1 MTDAFSGFESTTLF
15 GSFTFWPGWRDL
27 FPVHSYCRE
36 KAVISGGLKM
46 RRWLSLL
53 LLAGV
58 SLVNAKTFNVTLF
71 ENSTVGGTQL
81 KPGTYKLEVMDQKV
95 IIRNDK
101 QAGEAPIKIENSDTK
116 YSSTTVR
123 YRTDDGRNN
132 IQEIRL
138 GGTKMKIVFN

>member
-1 MTDAFSGFESTTLF
+1 M
-15 GSFTFWPGWRDL
+15 
-27 FPVHSYCRE
+27 
-36 KAVISGGLKM
+36 K
-46 RRWLSLL
+46 RWLSLL

-58 SLVNAKTFNVTLF
+58 SLVNAKTFSLTLF

-81 KPGTYKLEVMDQKV
+81 KPGTYKLEVTDQKV

-101 QAGEAPIKIENSDTK
+101 QTGEAPIKIENGDNK

-123 YRTDDGRNN
+123 YRNDDGKNN

>member
-1 MTDAFSGFESTTLF
+1 MTAAFSGGFETTTLF
-15 GSFTFWPGWRDL
+15 RSFTFCPGWRDL

-36 KAVISGGLKM
+36 KLQFRRLKM
-46 RRWLSLL
+46 KRWLSLL

-58 SLVNAKTFNVTLF
+58 SLVNAKTFSLTLF

>member
-1 MTDAFSGFESTTLF
+1 M
-15 GSFTFWPGWRDL
+15 
-27 FPVHSYCRE
+27 
-36 KAVISGGLKM
+36 K
-46 RRWLSLL
+46 RWLSLL

-58 SLVNAKTFNVTLF
+58 SLLNAKTFNVTLF

-81 KPGTYKLEVMDQKV
+81 KPGTYKLEVTDQKV
-95 IIRNDK
+95 ILRNDK
-101 QAGEAPIKIENSDTK
+101 QTGEAPVKVENSETK